1 MKKINKCQICDGKL
15 SKTFTLG
22 KQPLCDD
29 LIKIG
34 SKKKSSLHHINIIF
48 CKKCI
53 IAYNQVLIDPK
64 KLFPK
69 NYHYRSNLTKDVL
82 EGMRNL
88 ADETK
93 NKYGKLNDK
102 VILDIGCNDGSLLNY
117 FKIMGAKTVGV
128 EPTNAALSI
137 SKNHK
142 VYNDYFSKKVAL
154 NIKKKFK
161 SIDYITFTN
170 VFAHIADLKS
180 LIENLKLLIN
190 DKTKII
196 IENHYLGSVIEK
208 KQFDTFY
215 LEHPRT
221 YSLNSFIKI
230 AKMLNMHIESYSF
243 KKRYGGNIR
252 VAYGHDYKKIN
263 FNNIISKEKNFFLQL
278 LGFKKFINKWKKNTL
293 KKIMKLN
300 KKKFHIVGKAFPGRA
315 AILINILKL
324 NSKHIEKIYEKPQ
337 SPKIGHYVPN
347 TRIPIVSDSKLK
359 NIKNSTIIINFAWH
373 IKKEI
378 RKYLKNKGFKNKII
392 DIL

>member
-1 MKKINKCQICDGKL
+1 MKIITKCQICNGKL
-15 SKTFTLG
+15 LKILSLG

-34 SKKKSSLHHINIIF
+34 SKKKNSLYYINIIF

-53 IAYNQVLIDPK
+53 IAYNQILIDSK

-69 NYHYRSNLTKDVL
+69 KYHYRSNLTKDVL
-82 EGMRNL
+82 LGL
-88 ADETK
+88 KDLVDETK
-93 NKYGKLNDK
+93 KKYGILNGK

-117 FKIMGAKTVGV
+117 FKTKGAKTIGV
-128 EPTNAALSI
+128 EPTKAALCA

-142 VYNDYFSKKVAL
+142 VYNNYFSKKVAL
-154 NIKKKFK
+154 NIKKKYK

-170 VFAHIADLKS
+170 VFAHIGD
-180 LIENLKLLIN
+180 LKLLIKN
-190 DKTKII
+190 LKLIIDNKTKII

-215 LEHPRT
+215 HEHPRT
-221 YSLNSFIKI
+221 YSLCSFIKI
-230 AKMLNMHIESYSF
+230 AKMLGMYIENCSF

-252 VAYGHDYKKIN
+252 VIIGNKNKKLSYD
-263 FNNIISKEKNFFLQL
+263 NIVIDEKKFFQKL
-278 LGFKKFINKWKKNTL
+278 LGLKRFISKWKKNTL
-293 KKIMKLN
+293 KIITKL
-300 KKKFHIVGKAFPGRA
+300 KKKYIIVGKAFPGRA
-315 AILINILKL
+315 AVLINVLNL
-324 NSKHIEKIYEKPQ
+324 NSSHIREIYEKPT

-347 TRIPIVSDSKLK
+347 TRIPIFSDNKLSNLK
-359 NIKNSTIIINFAWH
+359 EKTIIINFAWH

-378 RKYLKNKGFKNKII
+378 RSYLKNMGLKHKII